1 MSVLFRNTN
10 FTMATVAAT
19 ALTLLVNV
27 DIVGDYI
34 LAIRNG
40 MFYIVPRKPI
50 NLFYLMIHLIC
61 KTKFLEV
68 AQDTR
73 CSLNDVTAGLCFLST
88 IAITAISRL
97 K

>member
-1 MSVLFRNTN
+1 MIVLLSNAN
-10 FTMATVAAT
+10 FTMITVAAT

-27 DIVGDYI
+27 DIVYDDI

-61 KTKFLEV
+61 KT
-68 AQDTR
+68 
-73 CSLNDVTAGLCFLST
+73 
-88 IAITAISRL
+88 
-97 K
+97 